1 MGFFSGDAEDLL
13 RLAEDEARMLGRS
26 GVEPEHML
34 LALCRRG
41 RGRELI
47 ALRSVRPSALH
58 AAIARSE
65 GLGDELLLGRIPR
78 SERSQAVL
86 DRAVTIGA
94 QRGMARPGGVEILLA
109 LAEDER
115 AGRVLTEAGI
125 PDLVGLIGQEHP
137 EQQAPLEEA
146 VLRRELLSA
155 AMSEGSR
162 ALHVPVPAGERFTR
176 EARRAVGA
184 AAETAA
190 RLEHREVE
198 PFHLLIGCLQVPESL
213 AARLLSDLWVD
224 GELGAIGEAVDL
236 AKRMGPH
243 PFHQA
248 TGRFS
253 ELARRVVAE
262 DALAIAYRHGHPQ
275 ITTGHLLLA
284 VFDSRDPTTS
294 RMTWP
299 HTQRVGR
306 SLAGGLPGTEHDSE
320 PDGELDW
327 IAFDLLM
334 RSLVIDF
341 RRILPAGWTIR
352 GSARS
357 DIHLQVPASRSE
369 SDFQIRPG
377 WITSQ
382 LGSGSQRLQRVSLWT
397 LEQLQ
402 TAVSKVT
409 GQPWPAGED
418 GQHAPP
424 YAQLI
429 PQRFNSSLR
438 LGYGNPEAPSRRVTL
453 HDLLLD
459 MIVHQA

>member
-1 MGFFSGDAEDLL
+1 
-13 RLAEDEARMLGRS
+13 
-26 GVEPEHML
+26 ML
-34 LALCRRG
+34 LAFCRRG
-41 RGRELI
+41 RGRDLI
-47 ALRSVRPSALH
+47 AQRSVRPSALH
-58 AAIARSE
+58 AAIVRIE
-65 GLGDELLLGRIPR
+65 GQGDELLLGRMSR
-78 SERSQAVL
+78 SQRSQAVL
-86 DRAVTIGA
+86 DRAVMIGA
-94 QRGMARPGGVEILLA
+94 RRGEVRPGAVELLLA

-115 AGRVLTEAGI
+115 AGRVLTNAGI
-125 PDLVGLIGQEHP
+125 PDLAELIDHEHP
-137 EQQAPLEEA
+137 SKRAPRDDAA
-146 VLRRELLSA
+146 VRHELLSA
-155 AMSEGSR
+155 AISEGSR
-162 ALHVPVPAGERFTR
+162 PLHVPVPACERFSA

-213 AARLLSDLWVD
+213 AGRVLSELWVD

-236 AKRMGPH
+236 ACRVGPH

-275 ITTGHLLLA
+275 ITTGHLLLG
-284 VFDSRDPTTS
+284 VFDSRDPTTR

-299 HTQRVGR
+299 HTQP
-306 SLAGGLPGTEHDSE
+306 LARAVTRGLPGAEHQTE
-320 PDGELDW
+320 PDHELDW
-327 IAFDLLM
+327 IAFDWLM
-334 RSLVIDF
+334 RSLVLDF
-341 RRILPAGWTIR
+341 RGILPAGWTIR

-382 LGSGSQRLQRVSLWT
+382 PGSGSQRLQRVSLWM
-397 LEQLQ
+397 LDQLQ
-402 TAVSKVT
+402 TAVSTVT
-409 GQPWPAGED
+409 GQPWPAAED
-418 GQHAPP
+418 GQQAPS
-424 YAQLI
+424 YAQII
-429 PQRFNSSLR
+429 PQRFNSPLR
-438 LGYGNPEAPSRRVTL
+438 LGYGNPEAPSLRVTP
-453 HDLLLD
+453 HDLLVH